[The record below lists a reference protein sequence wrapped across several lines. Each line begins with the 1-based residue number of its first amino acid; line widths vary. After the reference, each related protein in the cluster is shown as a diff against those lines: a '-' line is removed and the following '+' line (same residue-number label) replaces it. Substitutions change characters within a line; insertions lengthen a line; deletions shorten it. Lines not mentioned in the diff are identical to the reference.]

1 MFLRSDMLLTF
12 YCLITA
18 SDTRR
23 GRAPKI
29 LIMAPTR
36 ELAKQV
42 RKNCAALMGASP
54 IDIFC
59 QVAAEFESLNTSL
72 EIQTVYGGGG
82 GASIQRQRD
91 AMRKGLDVIVG
102 TPGRIIDHLEN
113 GNLNLSEVVHVVSHV
128 KSSFFIGI
136 EMTWESYRSLMRLT
150 KCLTWVSPRTLTAFL
165 RKFQP

>member
-1 MFLRSDMLLTF
+1 ML
-12 YCLITA
+12 CCPIA
-18 SDTRR
+18 AHDTRR

-42 RKNCAALMGASP
+42 KNCAAFIASSP
-54 IDIFC
+54 IDIFF
-59 QVAAEFESLNTSL
+59 QVANEFESLQTSL

-113 GNLNLSEVVHVVSHV
+113 GNLNLSEVVHVVSDV
-128 KSSFFIGI
+128 KSLFSIGI
-136 EMTWESYRSLMRLT
+136 DTQI
-150 KCLTWVSPRTLTAFL
+150 V
-165 RKFQP
+165 